1 MGLSPRRRGNRP
13 CARAASS
20 ASGSIPAQAGEPS
33 TRALGAKMWRVYPRA
48 GGGTLYP
55 PLLLICPMGLSP
67 RRRGNLGRHIA
78 PDQRLGSIPA
88 QAGEPCR
95 GRRGPRRLGVYP
107 RAGGGT
113 RAIAT
118 LAIHM
123 PGLSPRRRGNQVRP
137 IFKSAVAGSIPAQAG
152 EPSTWTSTL
161 AAARVYPR
169 AGGGTPRRYTPVKC
183 PTGLSPR
190 RRGNHFQT
198 RTFVVPHGS
207 IPAQAGE
214 PCRHPLDFRE
224 LWVYPRAGGG
234 TRFRGVSTHL
244 HWGLSPRRRGNRE
257 GRYSLRVDDGS
268 IPAQAG
274 EPRPSPKASRH

>member
-1 MGLSPRRRGNRP
+1 MQCRAENR
-13 CARAASS
+13 
-20 ASGSIPAQAGEPS
+20 Q
-33 TRALGAKMWRVYPRA
+33 W
-48 GGGTLYP
+48 
-55 PLLLICPMGLSP
+55 
-67 RRRGNLGRHIA
+67 
-78 PDQRLGSIPA
+78 
-88 QAGEPCR
+88 
-95 GRRGPRRLGVYP
+95 VYP

-214 PCRHPLDFRE
+214 PCRHPLDFRNFGSIPAQAGE
-224 LWVYPRAGGG
+224 PGSGASPPTCIGVYPRAGGG
-234 TRFRGVSTHL
+234 TPKTSNTACFFL
-244 HWGLSPRRRGNRE
+244 GLSPRRRGNRDE
-257 GRYSLRVDDGS
+257 ADPAEAGPGS

-274 EPRPSPKASRH
+274 EPDQVDDLRASRGSIPAQAGEPASARRS